1 MSRPGLGLGILL
13 WSQGTGWPAFAAA
26 AARVEA
32 LGYDHLWTWDHVLPI
47 FGHPRQPILEG
58 WTALAGLAAMTAR
71 VRLGLLVTANTFRNP
86 ALVAKMAT
94 TVDHISGGRCSLG
107 LGGAWF
113 ALEHEAYGIDFGSG
127 PGERLDRLDEAASLV
142 RRLLDGE
149 SVEHAGARYRARSL
163 QLDPPAMGGRIPLV
177 IGGLGERKTLRT
189 VARYADMWNAF
200 GDAAL
205 LRHKAEVLRERCA
218 EVGRDP
224 ATIELSVACKPFI
237 RDTEAAARRALG
249 ETLARNHVPVADV
262 AEDASFWVGTPRQL
276 ADNMLELREAGFGTF
291 IGELAAPYDDETL
304 ERLSGEV
311 RPLVAAG

>member
-1 MSRPGLGLGILL
+1 MRGGPVGLGILL
-13 WSQGTGWPAFAAA
+13 WSQGTGWPGFAVAA
-26 AARVEA
+26 TRVEA
-32 LGYDHLWTWDHVLPI
+32 LGYDHLWTWDHLLPI

-58 WTALAGLAAMTAR
+58 WTALAALAATTAR

-94 TVDHISGGRCSLG
+94 TVDHISGGRCTLG

-127 PGERLDRLDEAASLV
+127 PGERLDRLDEAASLL

-149 SVEHAGARYRARSL
+149 PVDHTGPQYRTRSL
-163 QLDPPAMGGRIPLV
+163 QLDPPPRDGRIPLV
-177 IGGLGERKTLRT
+177 IGGLGEHKTLRT

-200 GDAAL
+200 GHPAL
-205 LRHKAEVLRERCA
+205 LRRKAEVLRARCD

-224 ATIELSVACKPFI
+224 GTIELSVACKPFI
-237 RDTEAAARRALG
+237 RDSEGAARRAFG
-249 ETLARNHVPVADV
+249 ETLARNHVDAADV

-276 ADNMLELREAGFGTF
+276 ADRMLELREGGFDTF
-291 IGELAAPYDDETL
+291 IGEMAAPYDDETL
-304 ERLSGEV
+304 ERFAGEV